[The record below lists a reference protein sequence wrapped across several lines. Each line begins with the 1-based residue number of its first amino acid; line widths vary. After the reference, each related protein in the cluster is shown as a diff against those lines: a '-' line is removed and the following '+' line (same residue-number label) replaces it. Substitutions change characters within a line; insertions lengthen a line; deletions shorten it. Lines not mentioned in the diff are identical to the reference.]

1 MHDFEFAA
9 PQTEAEAVALL
20 APERGRAEVLAGGTD
35 LVPLMEKM
43 VVAPQRVVSIGGIA
57 TLRIIER
64 DDERREIVVGAGATL
79 DDLLKSEKL
88 AGFPALRQAIEGINS
103 PQLQSQ
109 GTLGGEICRRPMCW
123 YYRSGHGLLADRGR
137 MVAEGDNRFHA
148 IFGNGGAAKFVHAS
162 RIAPALVALGAS
174 LRIIGP
180 RVDDE
185 KFVPAGDFFRTPRSD
200 SDRENILRP
209 GELVSHVILPES
221 DAFSNAASGAP
232 TNATYEV
239 RQSAGPDMPLA
250 AAAAA
255 LDIVG
260 GLVRTARIAL
270 GQVAPVP
277 WLSPE
282 AAAAIVGRPVSE
294 STAEAAG
301 MAAVARATPLSGNAY
316 KVQLAK
322 TAVKRAI
329 LLAAGHEVGGF

>member
-20 APERGRAEVLAGGTD
+20 AARARHAEVLAGGTD
-35 LVPLMEKM
+35 LVPLLEKM
-43 VVAPQRVVSIGGIA
+43 VVTPQRVVSIAGIA
-57 TLRIIER
+57 SLKIVER
-64 DDERREIVVGAGATL
+64 DAERREIVLGAAATL
-79 DDLLKSEKL
+79 DDLLRSDKL
-88 AGFPALRQAIEGINS
+88 ADFPALTQAIAGINS

-123 YYRSGHGLLADRGR
+123 YFRTGHGLLADRGR
-137 MVAEGDNRFHA
+137 RVAEGDNRYHA

-162 RIAPALVALGAS
+162 RIAPALIALGAS

-180 RVDDE
+180 RADDE
-185 KFVPAGDFFRTPRSD
+185 KFVPAGDFFRTPRTD
-200 SDRENILRP
+200 SDRENILGP
-209 GELVSHVILPES
+209 GELVSHVILPEP
-221 DAFSNAASGAP
+221 DAP

-239 RQSAGPDMPLA
+239 RQSVGPDMPLA

-260 GLVRTARIAL
+260 GSIGGIVRGARIAL
-270 GQVAPVP
+270 GQVAPIP

-294 STAEAAG
+294 STAESAG
-301 MAAVARATPLSGNAY
+301 LAAVARATPLSDNAY

-329 LLAAGHEVGGF
+329 LLAAGHDVGGF

>member
-35 LVPLMEKM
+35 LVPLLEKM
-43 VVAPQRVVSIGGIA
+43 VVAPQRVVSIAGIA
-57 TLRIIER
+57 SLKIIER
-64 DDERREIVVGAGATL
+64 DAERREIVLGAAATL
-79 DDLLKSEKL
+79 DDLLASDKL
-88 AGFPALRQAIEGINS
+88 ADFPALRQAIEGINS

-123 YYRSGHGLLADRGR
+123 YFRTGHGLLADRGR
-137 MVAEGDNRFHA
+137 RVAEGDNRYHA
-148 IFGNGGAAKFVHAS
+148 IFGNAGAAKFVHAS
-162 RIAPALVALGAS
+162 RIAPAMIALNAS

-180 RVDDE
+180 RPDDE
-185 KFVPAGDFFRTPRSD
+185 KFVPAGDFFRTPRTD
-200 SDRENILRP
+200 SDRENILGP
-209 GELVSHVILPES
+209 GQLVSHVILPEP
-221 DAFSNAASGAP
+221 DAP
-232 TNATYEV
+232 TSATYEV
-239 RQSAGPDMPLA
+239 RQSVGPDMPLA

-260 GLVRTARIAL
+260 GIVRGARIVL
-270 GQVAPVP
+270 GQVAPTP

-282 AAAAIVGRPVSE
+282 ASAAIVGRAVSE

-301 MAAVARATPLSGNAY
+301 LAAVARATPLSDNAY

-329 LLAAGHEVGGF
+329 LLAAGHDVGGF

>member
-35 LVPLMEKM
+35 LVPLLEKM
-43 VVAPQRVVSIGGIA
+43 VVAPSRVVSISGIA
-57 TLRIIER
+57 SLKIVRR
-64 DDERREIVVGAGATL
+64 DEARGELVVGAGVTL
-79 DDLLKSEKL
+79 DELLRSEAL
-88 AGFPALRQAIEGINS
+88 ADYPALRHAIEGINS
-103 PQLQSQ
+103 PQLQAQ

-137 MVAEGDNRFHA
+137 KVAEGDNRYHA
-148 IFGNGGAAKFVHAS
+148 ILGNGGAVKFVHAS

-180 RVDDE
+180 GPDE
-185 KFVPAGDFFRTPRSD
+185 EKYVAAGDFFRTPRSD
-200 SDRENILRP
+200 SDRENVLVP
-209 GELVSHVILPES
+209 GELVSHIILPAVE
-221 DAFSNAASGAP
+221 AA

-239 RQSAGPDMPLA
+239 RQSAGPDMPLV

-255 LDIVG
+255 LEMLGPV
-260 GLVRTARIAL
+260 VKSARVVL
-270 GQVAPVP
+270 GQVAPAP

-282 AAAAIVGRPVSE
+282 AAAAIVGRPVDE

-301 MAAVARATPLSGNAY
+301 VAAVVRAAPLSGNAY

-329 LLAAGHEVGGF
+329 LLAAGHDPGGF